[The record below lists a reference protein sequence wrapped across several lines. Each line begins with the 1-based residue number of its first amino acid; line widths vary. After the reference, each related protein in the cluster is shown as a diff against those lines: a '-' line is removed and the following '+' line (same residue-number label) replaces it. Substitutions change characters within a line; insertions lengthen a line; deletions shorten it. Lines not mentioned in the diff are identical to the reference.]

1 MIRALYSSASGLQA
15 QQNNLDVIANNLA
28 NVNTTG
34 FKKSKIEFQ
43 DLLYQAK
50 RMAGSEQGT
59 GNQLP
64 AGIEIGHGT
73 KTVATSRV
81 FTNGEL
87 SQTGERLDM
96 AIMGDGFFEV
106 NLPDGTRGYTRDGG
120 FKISSAGV
128 VVNSDGYP
136 VTGFPVVPP
145 GTTAITVSQNGQVS
159 LSSAN
164 GIQTT
169 RLQLTR
175 FANPAGLVS
184 IGRNVYRESISSGP
198 PETGQPGENGY
209 GEVNQG
215 FLELS
220 NVKVVEEM
228 VNLITAQRAYEVNT
242 KAIAAADEM
251 MQQSNNLK
259 RG

>member
-43 DLLYQAK
+43 DLLYQAT
-50 RMAGSEQGT
+50 RMAGSEQGA
-59 GNQLP
+59 GNALP
-64 AGIEIGHGT
+64 AGVEVGHGT
-73 KTVATSRV
+73 RTVATARV
-81 FTNGEL
+81 FTNGEM
-87 SQTGERLDM
+87 SQTGEKLDL

-106 NLPDGTRGYTRDGG
+106 SLPDGTRGYTRDGG
-120 FKISSAGV
+120 FKTSSAGTV
-128 VVNSDGYP
+128 VTSDGYN
-136 VTGFPVVPP
+136 VTGFPAVPS
-145 GTTAITVSQNGQVS
+145 GTTGVTIANNGQVS
-159 LSSAN
+159 IAT
-164 GIQTT
+164 GGGTQTS

-175 FANPAGLVS
+175 FPNPSGLTA
-184 IGRNVYRESISSGP
+184 IGRNVYRESVASGA
-198 PETGQPGENGY
+198 PEIGQPGENGF

-215 FLELS
+215 SLELS

-228 VNLITAQRAYEVNT
+228 VNMIIAQRAYEVNT
-242 KAIAAADEM
+242 KAISAADEM

-259 RG
+259 R

>member
-1 MIRALYSSASGLQA
+1 
-15 QQNNLDVIANNLA
+15 
-28 NVNTTG
+28 
-34 FKKSKIEFQ
+34 
-43 DLLYQAK
+43 
-50 RMAGSEQGT
+50 
-59 GNQLP
+59 
-64 AGIEIGHGT
+64 
-73 KTVATSRV
+73 V

-87 SQTGERLDM
+87 SQTGERMDM

-106 NLPDGTRGYTRDGG
+106 ALPDGTRGYTRDGG
-120 FKISSAGV
+120 FKVSSAGV

-136 VTGFPVVPP
+136 VTGFPTVPP
-145 GTTAITVSQNGQVS
+145 GTTAVTVSQNGQVS
-159 LSSAN
+159 LSSVN

-175 FANPAGLVS
+175 FSNPAGLVS
-184 IGRNVYRESISSGP
+184 IGRNVYKESVSSGP
-198 PETGQPGENGY
+198 PETGQPAENGF
-209 GEVNQG
+209 GEVHQG

-259 RG
+259 RS